1 MINDAG
7 KHQVNANYGVGKP
20 KVWFMAI
27 AYSVGMKS
35 TFRINETLMKALAE

>member
-7 KHQVNANYGVGKP
+7 KHQVNATHGVGKP

-27 AYSVGMKS
+27 ADWVGMKS
-35 TFRINETLMKALAE
+35 TFRINERLMKALAE